1 MSARYNPR
9 KDHSVRRRAGFKPV
23 KKTFLIVCE
32 GVNTEPEYFNA
43 FRLTSATVKAI
54 SLLKTGRVCQNVVSD
69 SASFSKQ
76 SYH

>member
-54 SLLKTGRVCQNVVSD
+54 GKGLGTMSLVREAISVREQ
-69 SASFSKQ
+69 
-76 SYH
+76 